1 MKNQAKEVVTQFL
14 SAVQNGDNQKLAE
27 LLHPKIE
34 WSQPGDNQLSGTK
47 QSAAEV
53 FDMVGKM
60 FDISGNTIR
69 LNDIKSLSVNG
80 DSVACLLNWQAS
92 KPSGETL
99 NVDNIDVYIVREGK
113 IVCADVYSADISA
126 EDAFWRA

>member
-60 FDISGNTIR
+60 NLFSGY
-69 LNDIKSLSVNG
+69 KSL
-80 DSVACLLNWQAS
+80 DSKS
-92 KPSGETL
+92 IISPF
-99 NVDNIDVYIVREGK
+99 IDTVK
-113 IVCADVYSADISA
+113 DP
-126 EDAFWRA
+126 